1 MRNTKQCQYCGRE
14 FPALGL
20 SLHQRR
26 AHKELVEAK
35 KYWEEEGRRI
45 DAQVHAEVEAKK
57 REIARSE
64 QRRKMSLEIQQL
76 ANDIE
81 NEWKPLTVCNVCG
94 GTWDNHKEDCIFN
107 TQKKGVFDEILD
119 FATNILTIVSG
130 EHRE

>member
-1 MRNTKQCQYCGRE
+1 MYKCPYCG
-14 FPALGL
+14 
-20 SLHQRR
+20 
-26 AHKELVEAK
+26 KELRSARGLAPHLRYTKCKEKAIK
-35 KYWEEEGRRI
+35 RQFEEQGRLI
-45 DAQVHAEVEAKK
+45 DAQVHRMVVVKQ
-57 REIARSE
+57 REFALIE
-64 QRRKMSLEIQQL
+64 QRQKMSLEIQQL
-76 ANDIE
+76 ADDIE